1 MRTRLLMMAPL
12 MAAALAPAS
21 LLADTT
27 YPAVGGPGDSQV
39 VDQCPPG
46 MWLVGLKGRG
56 GLWID
61 QIGLICQQLSP
72 DRSAVVG
79 RRWHGPARGGNG
91 GAPQEYMCPANAVVG
106 SVWMTMTPKNRQV
119 KVLHAYCR
127 SLKGGGPDGE
137 FHFNAGPAGMGG
149 STSPKGQGVQN
160 CAEGEEASGFAINF
174 GVHVNAMGLVCRRL

>member
-1 MRTRLLMMAPL
+1 MRTRLLMMGAL

-27 YPAVGGPGDSQV
+27 FPAVGGPGDSQV
-39 VDQCPPG
+39 VDRCPAG
-46 MWLVGLKGRG
+46 MWVIGLKGRG

-61 QIGLICQQLSP
+61 QIGLICQRLSA
-72 DRSAVVG
+72 DRSAAVG
-79 RRWHGPARGGNG
+79 PRWHGPARGANG
-91 GAPQEYMCPANAVVG
+91 GAPQQYMCPANAVVD
-106 SVWMTMTPKNRQV
+106 SVWMTMTPNNRQV

-127 SLKGGGPDGE
+127 SLKGGGWNGE

-149 STSPKGQGVQN
+149 NTSPKGQGVQN

-174 GVHVNAMGLVCRRL
+174 GVHVNAMGLACRRL